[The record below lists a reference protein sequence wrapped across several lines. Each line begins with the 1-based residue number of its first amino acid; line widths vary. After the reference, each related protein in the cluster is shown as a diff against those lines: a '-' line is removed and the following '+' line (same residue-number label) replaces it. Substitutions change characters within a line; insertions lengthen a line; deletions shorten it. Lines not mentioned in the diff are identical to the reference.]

1 MKFSKNA
8 SLNLSVNAIVVFVLA
23 FSMLGVGLYVTNLIR
38 ENVGSGITSVVNIQD
53 LKSPPS
59 PEDPITISREV
70 TLKKGKEIKLDIGY
84 YNKETRE
91 AQDAKIGISECIDP
105 LGNTIEFEKQ
115 VGETLNPILV
125 VSPKGNV
132 GASEGKGYK
141 VKLVDNSNDEYAL
154 NTGSYVCTMITY
166 AEDGAPSEYQD
177 SWGEFPIEGS
187 GNPYE
192 EKQFFLNVVS

>member
-1 MKFSKNA
+1 MNKRA
-8 SLNLSVNAIVVFVLA
+8 SLELSVNAIVIFVLA

-59 PEDPITISREV
+59 AEDPITISREV

-91 AQDAKIGISECIDP
+91 AANAKIGISQCISPDGTDIP
-105 LGNTIEFEKQ
+105 FEKQ
-115 VGETLNPILV
+115 AGAETTNSILV
-125 VSPKGNV
+125 VSPTANV

-141 VKLVDNSNDEYAL
+141 IKLADNSDNADDDFKL
-154 NTGSYVCTMITY
+154 ITGSYVCTMIVY
-166 AEDGAPSEYQD
+166 DSVGGSYNDG
-177 SWGEFPIEGS
+177 WGEFPTEGN

>member
-1 MKFSKNA
+1 MRSSKKA
-8 SLNLSVNAIVVFVLA
+8 DLSLSVNAIVVFVLA

-59 PEDPITISREV
+59 AEDPITISREV

-84 YNKETRE
+84 YNKNTEE
-91 AQDAKIGISECIDP
+91 ATDARLGISSCISP
-105 LGNTIEFEKQ
+105 S
-115 VGETLNPILV
+115 GEELALETGGADKTTDYLLF
-125 VSPKGNV
+125 VSPKATI

-141 VKLVDNSNDEYAL
+141 VKIVDNSKETGTDL
-154 NTGSYVCTMITY
+154 ITGSYVCTMV
-166 AEDGAPSEYQD
+166 AFNPD
-177 SWGEFPIEGS
+177 STDVGS
-187 GNPYE
+187 LDNPYE

>member
-59 PEDPITISREV
+59 AEDPITVSREV

-84 YNKETRE
+84 YNKETIAATHAR
-91 AQDAKIGISECIDP
+91 IGISSCITP
-105 LGNTIEFEKQ
+105 T
-115 VGETLNPILV
+115 GEELEGMENGGSGEDTLLV
-125 VSPKGNV
+125 VSPFASMV

-141 VKLVDNSNDEYAL
+141 IKIADQSEAGILP
-154 NTGSYVCTMITY
+154 TGAYVCTMIVF
-166 AEDGAPSEYQD
+166 DP
-177 SWGEFPIEGS
+177 EGDDKGS
-187 GNPYE
+187 IDNPYE
-192 EKQFFLNVVS
+192 EKQFFLNIVS

>member
-59 PEDPITISREV
+59 AEDPITVSREV

-84 YNKETRE
+84 YNKNTESASHAR
-91 AQDAKIGISECIDP
+91 IGLSSCITPD
-105 LGNTIEFEKQ
+105 GNDLEGMEYGGA
-115 VGETLNPILV
+115 GEDTLLV
-125 VSPKGNV
+125 VSPFATEV
-132 GASEGKGYK
+132 GASEGKGFK
-141 VKLVDNSNDEYAL
+141 IKITDKSSGGVLP
-154 NTGSYVCTMITY
+154 TGSYVCTMVVFDPE
-166 AEDGAPSEYQD
+166 ASEWGSLED
-177 SWGEFPIEGS
+177 
-187 GNPYE
+187 PYE